1 VVRHRAFASPA
12 LVFALAACCVPAVAR
27 AQQPDVQPVPAR
39 PTFAEW
45 LAQVRTEAI
54 AGGLK
59 ASVVGEALDSA
70 EHVEVVLE
78 RDRTQPEFVLPL
90 DRYLERRL
98 DKATVRT
105 AQDRLER
112 HRPLLRRVSGRYG
125 VPPEVITA
133 VWGLE
138 SNFGRFA
145 GVRPTIS
152 VLATLGYES
161 RRGEYFR
168 LELFEALRILDRGD
182 IELAKLRGSWAG
194 ALGQPQFM
202 PSNYMQYAVDFDAD
216 GRRDIWSSDAD
227 VFASIAN
234 FLRQKGWVP
243 GERWGREV
251 EVSPAAAPGLR
262 TGVAPRGEGCRA
274 VRQLSVARPLAE
286 WQKLG
291 VRLPKGRPLPRAEV
305 DASLLEGGSRLF
317 LVYRNYDTLLA
328 YNCANSY
335 ALSVALLSDRLSGV
349 KPAAKKGKANSKPK
363 SKSGGSKSGSA
374 ARKPGTAAKP

>member
-1 VVRHRAFASPA
+1 MHNGRVVRHRALASPA
-12 LVFALAACCVPAVAR
+12 LALAIAACCAPALVR
-27 AQQPDVQPVPAR
+27 AQQPDPQPVASR
-39 PTFAEW
+39 PTFAAW
-45 LAQVRTEAI
+45 LAQVRAEAI

-70 EHVEVVLE
+70 EHVGVVLE

-105 AQDRLER
+105 ARDRLAR
-112 HRPLLRRVSGRYG
+112 HRALLKRVSKRYG

-161 RRGEYFR
+161 RRAEYFR

-182 IELAKLRGSWAG
+182 IELARLRGSWAG

-202 PSNYMQYAVDFDAD
+202 PSNYTQYAVDFDKD

-262 TGVAPRGEGCRA
+262 TSVALRSQGCRA
-274 VRQLSVARPLAE
+274 VRQLTDARSLAD

-305 DASLLEGGSRLF
+305 DASLLEGGSRMF
-317 LVYRNYDTLLA
+317 LVYRNYDALLA

-335 ALSVALLSDRLSGV
+335 ALSVALLSDRLAGAA
-349 KPAAKKGKANSKPK
+349 AAKGKTGSKAK
-363 SKSGGSKSGSA
+363 SKSHQG
-374 ARKPGTAAKP
+374 R